1 MMLRRITGAT
11 LGLALL
17 LPVAAFAQ
25 APYSTTAYTNRQIN
39 VRAGPNAEFPQVT
52 WLPAGVAVHVNGC
65 VEGYAWCDVTAGSER
80 GWVYADYL
88 SYPYQNR
95 PVSVYSVAPVI
106 GFPLITFSVGSYWD
120 SYYRHRPWYGNRAY
134 WYGRPANWWYRAAPP
149 RPYQPVVRPYTPY
162 HGNGHWNN
170 GNTHWNNNSNNHR
183 PPNTHVQRPENR
195 PPQKHVKPRVVEQVP
210 GQSTN
215 YRTYSQQ

>member
-1 MMLRRITGAT
+1 M
-11 LGLALL
+11 
-17 LPVAAFAQ
+17 
-25 APYSTTAYTNRQIN
+25 
-39 VRAGPNAEFPQVT
+39 
-52 WLPAGVAVHVNGC
+52 
-65 VEGYAWCDVTAGSER
+65 YA
-80 GWVYADYL
+80 
-88 SYPYQNR
+88 
-95 PVSVYSVAPVI
+95 
-106 GFPLITFSVGSYWD
+106 
-120 SYYRHRPWYGNRAY
+120 
-134 WYGRPANWWYRAAPP
+134 
-149 RPYQPVVRPYTPY
+149 YTPY